1 MIEENRQRLIIKL
14 DDLRKKNSE
23 QTKAMISNFGEEK
36 DVANS
41 ALTRYVNSIN
51 TTYASKFDEF
61 FLGSEG
67 AFGKN
72 HVTPR
77 TSLSNASRCGSFH
90 TNVGFRVRLA
100 NRNRI
105 NTSFSFFNI
114 SDQLV
119 ASMTQSSR

>member
-1 MIEENRQRLIIKL
+1 MEDFVLDFLDDEENQIIYHQKVRKMIEENRQRLIINL

-36 DVANS
+36 DVANR

-61 FLGSEG
+61 FLGFEG

-77 TSLSNASRCGSFH
+77 TYAK
-90 TNVGFRVRLA
+90 V
-100 NRNRI
+100 
-105 NTSFSFFNI
+105 FSFKFF
-114 SDQLV
+114 
-119 ASMTQSSR
+119 